1 MRKSMIVAMTPKGV
15 IGRDNSLPWPRLKG
29 DLPRFREITMGKPCI
44 MGRKTFDSLPKVL
57 EGRLNIVVSR
67 HEPITDEEQFSR
79 QLLQPT
85 NFQKILDENVVFTTS
100 ILEAWI
106 KAAESG
112 AEEAFIIGGAE
123 VYQQAI
129 PTCDRLYLTILSQ
142 EFEGDTTLNLVLSD
156 DWTIVHREYVEE
168 PLPYQNIILDRTTEM
183 TKFVTLERLPENH
196 LTQPRYA
203 TPQSA
208 GLDFAACLTR
218 PCKHVTP
225 GSGEKVDFYALP
237 AVQVKDHRTEPG
249 HEIYSYKGLVYR
261 RATVGHAADAIL
273 CVAPGET
280 VLVPLGFKCS
290 FGPDCVLKL
299 YPRSSVGLKGLVLA
313 NGTGIVDA
321 DYRGELFAAVA
332 NRTDVP
338 IEVMHGERIVQGILA
353 PFVQGILVEGTVD
366 VTERGEG
373 GMGSTGRMAIPAEVM
388 DLPQP
393 PMQ

>member
-1 MRKSMIVAMTPKGV
+1 MRKSMIIAMTPKGV
-15 IGRDNSLPWPRLKG
+15 IGRNSSLPWSRLKG
-29 DLPRFREITMGKPCI
+29 DLPRFRAITMGKPCI

-67 HEPITDEEQFSR
+67 HEPITDEEQFKR
-79 QLLQPT
+79 HMLIPMKLPA
-85 NFQKILDENVVFTTS
+85 DNVVFATS

-123 VYQQAI
+123 VCQQAI

-142 EFEGDTTLNLVLSD
+142 EFEGDTSLDLALSD
-156 DWTIVHREYVEE
+156 DWSIVHREHVEE
-168 PLPYQNIILDRTTEM
+168 PLSYQNLILDRTTEM
-183 TKFVTLERLPENH
+183 TKFVTLERLPNNS
-196 LTQPRYA
+196 LPQPRYA

-218 PCKHVTP
+218 PCKHVSP
-225 GSGEKVDFYALP
+225 GSGDKTDFYALCP
-237 AVQVKDHRTEPG
+237 KPKNAHRTQEG
-249 HEIYSYKGLVYR
+249 EEVYTYGALVYR
-261 RATVGHAADAIL
+261 RSTIPAGESAVL

-280 VLVPLGFKCS
+280 ILVPLGFKCS
-290 FGPDCVLKL
+290 FGPDCVLKI

-338 IEVMHGERIVQGILA
+338 IEVMHGERIVQGILT

-373 GMGSTGRMAIPAEVM
+373 GLGSTGRMAIPAEAM

-393 PMQ
+393 PTQ